1 MPLIR
6 SATFA
11 YKDLWNLHTIRKQP
25 NRPNA
30 ISGQPYQL
38 YHYPKPEVKSY
49 GRPIDQEFVSDLY
62 KSFDEWGKFLTALLS
77 TLLFC
82 LPRFYIYCS

>member
-1 MPLIR
+1 MPLVR
-6 SATFA
+6 AATFA

-30 ISGQPYQL
+30 VSGQPYQL

-49 GRPIDQEFVSDLY
+49 GRPINQEFVSDLY
-62 KSFDEWGKFLTALLS
+62 KSFDGWGKFLTALSS
-77 TLLFC
+77 T
-82 LPRFYIYCS
+82 PHFYLIKLIVR